1 MKALRAVVGR
11 LDPWAAL
18 LLGVL
23 VTLAIVILLATPGPW
38 RRVIGLS
45 PSVSLDNAPPTDI
58 AVFVRGAAGS
68 GPCTGIV
75 WLHVDH
81 QRQSLTASVI
91 APQTQGSVP
100 GGGYVPLHRIVDDI
114 GPQAAAAS
122 LSAVLKVDMDVWVI
136 LTADGLRLA
145 VPPMFRGGGGRPR
158 MMLYRQAGH
167 AWAGSGGLA
176 EAWPGQYRTLR
187 MGLPEVPFEDLNVV
201 AFANYVLGF
210 GIMQNDLDLQAATS
224 LAGTLKALRRS
235 QVRVRACPAVVE
247 VCREGEA
254 WAPEAMALRRLRHSL
269 AVGLTPPPSEPVVV
283 KRRREARVLVVVPNG
298 GWAID
303 AYTREVRRRLRI
315 SAGAPVAV
323 QVVRMPPG
331 RLTRGVRAVVAQWRP
346 LAVLVAPPRAG
357 AATEGMADAIED
369 LAAFLSRR
377 QQPAVMSLPIGAT
390 PSASRAAAGLDDV
403 ATIIEGTGVPVSR
416 LAAPQ
421 TTPAGASVSQSAAA
435 RAAARA
441 NVETLVRACWP
452 GTLAPSL
459 ASTRMG
465 FSFAACR
472 GVAVG
477 VLAPNDASA
486 QRAAARLRLWGYEV
500 TVLSPTGWDADLTET
515 ALYYRVGMRRP
526 ALALGGD
533 MTLDRSHI
541 VATESAPVDLTL
553 VLDD

>member
-1 MKALRAVVGR
+1 MKPLRAVLGR

-23 VTLAIVILLATPGPW
+23 VTLAVVILLATPGPW
-38 RRVIGLS
+38 RTVMGFS
-45 PSVSLDNAPPTDI
+45 PPASPDSAPPTDI
-58 AVFVRGAAGS
+58 AVFVRGAENGA
-68 GPCTGIV
+68 CTGIV

-81 QRQSLTASVI
+81 KRQSLTATVL

-100 GGGYVPLHRIVDDI
+100 GGGYVPLHRIVDDV
-114 GPQAAAAS
+114 GPQAAATS

-136 LTADGLRLA
+136 LDSDGLRFA
-145 VPPMFRGGGGRPR
+145 VPSMFRGGEQRPR
-158 MMLYRQAGH
+158 LMLYREAGH
-167 AWAGSGGLA
+167 AWAGEGGLA
-176 EAWPGQYRTLR
+176 EAWPAQYRTLR
-187 MGLPEVPFEDLNVV
+187 MALPEVPFEDLNVV
-201 AFANYVLGF
+201 SFANYVLGF
-210 GIMQNDLDLQAATS
+210 GIMQSDLDLQAATS
-224 LAGTLKALRRS
+224 LAGTLKSLRRS
-235 QVRVRACPAVVE
+235 QVRVRACPAVVD

-254 WAPEAMALRRLRHSL
+254 WAPEALALRRLRHSL

-283 KRRREARVLVVVPNG
+283 TRRRQARVLVVVPNG

-303 AYTREVRRRLRI
+303 AYTSEVRRRLSI
-315 SAGAPVAV
+315 VAGAPVAV
-323 QVVRMPPG
+323 KVVRMPAS
-331 RLTRGVRAVVAQWRP
+331 RLTSGVRAAVTEWRP

-357 AATEGMADAIED
+357 VATESMAGALRD

-377 QQPAVMSLPIGAT
+377 RQPAVMSLPMGAA
-390 PSASRAAAGLDDV
+390 PDAARAAAGLADV
-403 ATIIEGTGVPVSR
+403 ATIIETTGIPVSR
-416 LAAPQ
+416 LAAA
-421 TTPAGASVSQSAAA
+421 PAVGATVSRSAAA

-472 GVAVG
+472 GIAVG
-477 VLAPNDASA
+477 VLAPTDESA
-486 QRAAARLRLWGYEV
+486 QRTAARLRLWGYEA
-500 TVLSPTGWDADLTET
+500 TVLSATGWDPELAEK
-515 ALYYRVGMRRP
+515 ALYYRDGMRRP

-541 VATESAPVDLTL
+541 VAAESAPADLTL

>member
-1 MKALRAVVGR
+1 MKALRAVLGR

-38 RRVIGLS
+38 RKVIGLS
-45 PSVSLDNAPPTDI
+45 PPASLDSTPPTDI
-58 AVFVRGAAGS
+58 AVFVRGADDGA
-68 GPCTGIV
+68 CTGIV
-75 WLHVDH
+75 WLHVDQ
-81 QRQSLTASVI
+81 QRLSLTASAI

-136 LTADGLRLA
+136 LDADGLRLA
-145 VPPMFRGGGGRPR
+145 VPSMFRGGGERPR
-158 MMLYRQAGH
+158 TMLYRQAGH
-167 AWAGSGGLA
+167 AWAGGGGLA
-176 EAWPGQYRTLR
+176 EAWPAQYRTLR
-187 MGLPEVPFEDLNVV
+187 MALPELAFEDLNVV

-224 LAGTLKALRRS
+224 LAVTLKSLQRS
-235 QVRVRACPAVVE
+235 QVRVRACPAVVD

-254 WAPEAMALRRLRHSL
+254 WAPEAIALRRLRHSL

-283 KRRREARVLVVVPNG
+283 TRRREARVLVVVPNG

-331 RLTRGVRAVVAQWRP
+331 RLTSGVKAVVAEWRP

-377 QQPAVMSLPIGAT
+377 QQPAVMS
-390 PSASRAAAGLDDV
+390 SADRRRAERVAGRGGPGRRRHHHRGDGCPGLALGRPADD
-403 ATIIEGTGVPVSR
+403 ARRGV
-416 LAAPQ
+416 
-421 TTPAGASVSQSAAA
+421 
-435 RAAARA
+435 
-441 NVETLVRACWP
+441 
-452 GTLAPSL
+452 
-459 ASTRMG
+459 
-465 FSFAACR
+465 
-472 GVAVG
+472 GVAVSCG
-477 VLAPNDASA
+477 SRRGASQCRDAGTGLLARHAGAESGLHANGLQLRGMSRHRRRSA
-486 QRAAARLRLWGYEV
+486 CSE
-500 TVLSPTGWDADLTET
+500 
-515 ALYYRVGMRRP
+515 
-526 ALALGGD
+526 
-533 MTLDRSHI
+533 H
-541 VATESAPVDLTL
+541 
-553 VLDD
+553 